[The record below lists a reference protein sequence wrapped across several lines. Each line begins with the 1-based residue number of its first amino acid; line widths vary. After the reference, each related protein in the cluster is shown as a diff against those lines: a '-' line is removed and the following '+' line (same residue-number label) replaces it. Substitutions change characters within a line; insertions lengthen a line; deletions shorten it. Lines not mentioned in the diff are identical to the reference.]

1 MAKLPKD
8 LSFSPTNQALTESAL
23 PPESNAIKRTPA
35 KTGVLFIR
43 FTATLSEHGEGGE
56 LGEELVR

>member
-1 MAKLPKD
+1 MAKSPKD
-8 LSFSPTNQALTESAL
+8 LSFSPTNQTLTESAP

-43 FTATLSEHGEGGE
+43 FIDALD
-56 LGEELVR
+56 